1 VLLKLVVNQ
10 NHGEIMLRLLL
21 KLPLIKL
28 ILPMVVLSLPFWL
41 TGTNGQPHL
50 IATQA
55 LQLDSYAYSMQ
66 KLLGFGGNSTLSKT
80 KVTRWQDE
88 EGNWHY
94 GDQQAAS
101 LAKVQNQ
108 SASKS
113 MEEFEASQRGSSNFI
128 DLNGGNGSGSGM
140 SSPLLGYA
148 IMLVC
153 SLWLVWGLISF
164 LKSPFAKKKGLERDG
179 SAPDLDVPIEF
190 MVTTDYDVLGI
201 KKGASQIEIQQA
213 YEAKMAAFDEAKIAA
228 MGKSM
233 QRDIAAKKQ
242 KIRLAY
248 DNLSAAS

>member
-1 VLLKLVVNQ
+1 
-10 NHGEIMLRLLL
+10 MLRLLL

-28 ILPMVVLSLPFWL
+28 ILPVVILSLPFWL
-41 TGTNGQPHL
+41 TGTNGQPYL
-50 IATQA
+50 KTSQA
-55 LQLDSYAYSMQ
+55 LQFESYAFSMQ
-66 KLLGFGGNSTLSKT
+66 KLLGFGGNSTLSTT

-88 EGNWHY
+88 AGHWHY

-101 LAKVQNQ
+101 LAKVEDN
-108 SASKS
+108 SASES

-140 SSPLLGYA
+140 SSPLLGYV

-153 SLWLVWGLISF
+153 ALWLLGGLMSF
-164 LKSPFAKKKGLERDG
+164 LKAPFAKKKGLESDAT
-179 SAPDLDVPIEF
+179 APDLEVPIEF
-190 MVTTDYDVLGI
+190 MVTTDYDILDI
-201 KKGASQIEIQQA
+201 KKGASQAEIQQA
-213 YEAKMAAFDEAKIAA
+213 YESKMAAFDEAKIAA

-242 KIRLAY
+242 KIRQAY